1 MTFDVWILLKNM
13 FVPIAAFLLFYVVV
27 IAGIR
32 MFKQWAS
39 VGTSSAKHSHF
50 SYKHKPYFFTRSE
63 NEFFGLL
70 QHTLEGRN
78 VVIFPKV
85 RVADVLETSSDGR
98 GDFNRISQKHV
109 DYLLVSLPNFQ
120 PVMAIELDGKSHGSE
135 KQQARDAVKD
145 QAFKSANLP
154 LVRVPVSRDLSD
166 VMLLSMLEPHLKPGL
181 VQPAFQSRKISA
193 AQPSKA

>member
-13 FVPIAAFLLFYVVV
+13 FVPIAPFLVLYVVV
-27 IAGIR
+27 ILGIR
-32 MFKQWAS
+32 MFKQW
-39 VGTSSAKHSHF
+39 TSTESSGAKNSNF
-50 SYKHKPYFFTRSE
+50 SYKRKSYFFTRSE

-70 QHTLEGRN
+70 QRTLEGRN
-78 VVIFPKV
+78 VIVFPKV
-85 RVADVLETSSDGR
+85 RVADILETNNG
-98 GDFNRISQKHV
+98 GLAGFNRISQKHV

-166 VMLLSMLEPHLKPGL
+166 VMLLSMLESYLKPAP
-181 VQPAFQSRKISA
+181 VVSNPRKVRV
-193 AQPSKA
+193 